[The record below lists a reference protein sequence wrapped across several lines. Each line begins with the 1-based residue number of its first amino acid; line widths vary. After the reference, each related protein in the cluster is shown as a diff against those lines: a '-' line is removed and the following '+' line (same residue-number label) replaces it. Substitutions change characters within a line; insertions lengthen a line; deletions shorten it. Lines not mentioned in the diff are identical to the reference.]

1 MTVITTRA
9 TRKRAW
15 SKVGLY
21 VALLAGAIFAGAL
34 CSGCS
39 PARSNRMRTSSPT
52 HRG

>member
-1 MTVITTRA
+1 MTAITTRA
-9 TRKRAW
+9 TKKRVW

-21 VALLAGAIFAGAL
+21 VALLAGAVFAGGL

-39 PARSNRMRTSSPT
+39 PVRSNPMRTSSPT